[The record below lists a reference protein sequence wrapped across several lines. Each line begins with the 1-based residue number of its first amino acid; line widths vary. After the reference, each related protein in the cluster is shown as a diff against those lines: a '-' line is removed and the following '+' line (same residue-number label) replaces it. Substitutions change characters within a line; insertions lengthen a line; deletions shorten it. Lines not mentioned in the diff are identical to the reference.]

1 MNTTIH
7 YPIMNVTTIYT
18 HQSIYSNKSYD
29 LLGLYMALPFIIVI
43 SITIA
48 SYIIHNKRC
57 FRKTVAPISIKA
69 PNSNI
74 HKLRKSTSIV

>member
-7 YPIMNVTTIYT
+7 YPTMNITTIYNS
-18 HQSIYSNKSYD
+18 QIYYNKPSY
-29 LLGLYMALPFIIVI
+29 LLGLYMTLPFIII
-43 SITIA
+43 ILITIA

-57 FRKTVAPISIKA
+57 FRKTIAPISIKA

-74 HKLRKSTSIV
+74 HKLRKLSSIV